1 MDQKEYEIVTADTK
15 YKLQEIVN
23 LKIGLGYKP
32 LGGVSFRKLSSF
44 WGDGEFYQALVKRQA
59 RANTPPTEDKNDD
72 IKS

>member
-1 MDQKEYEIVTADTK
+1 MNQKEYEIVTADTK

-44 WGDGEFYQALVKRQA
+44 WGDGEFYQALVKRRA
-59 RANTPPTEDKNDD
+59 RANTPPTEENP
-72 IKS
+72 